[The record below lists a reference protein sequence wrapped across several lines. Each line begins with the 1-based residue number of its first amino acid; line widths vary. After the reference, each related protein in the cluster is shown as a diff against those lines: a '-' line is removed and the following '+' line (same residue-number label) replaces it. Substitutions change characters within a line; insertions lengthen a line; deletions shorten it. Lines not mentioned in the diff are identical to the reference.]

1 VSGIVRTLLIRGML
15 AGLVAGFAAFTFATV
30 VGEPWVREA
39 IAYEDAT
46 GASEAHHDV
55 GGTVVSRTVQST
67 AGLLTGT
74 AVAGIAL
81 GGLFALVYA
90 FALGRV
96 GPRSPRPLAVAL
108 MAAALVSVAVVPFF
122 KYPANP
128 PGVGDPD
135 TVGRRTVLYLA
146 LIAVALAGAALAVAA
161 RRRLLGSRDSF
172 TATTFAGI
180 LWLALI
186 ALTYV
191 VLPDGPRAPIG
202 FPADVLWGFRVA
214 SLGVQAVLWSTIGL
228 VFAASVERVFA
239 AAPSDT
245 RLSSLTG

>member
-1 VSGIVRTLLIRGML
+1 ML
-15 AGLVAGFAAFTFATV
+15 AGLVAGVAAFVFATV

-39 IAYEDAT
+39 IAYEETAPADA
-46 GASEAHHDV
+46 GHDV

-74 AVAGIAL
+74 AGAGVAL

-96 GPRSPRPLAVAL
+96 GPRPPRALALSV
-108 MAAALVSVAVVPFF
+108 MAAALVSVAIVPFF

-135 TVGRRTVLYLA
+135 TVGRRTVLYLTLIVVSLAATA
-146 LIAVALAGAALAVAA
+146 LGVAV
-161 RRRLLGSRDSF
+161 RRRLLERHDPY
-172 TATTFAGI
+172 TATVLAVGV
-180 LWLALI
+180 WLVVVAI
-186 ALTYV
+186 AYV
-191 VLPDGPRAPIG
+191 VLPDAPAAPVG

-214 SLGVQAVLWSTIGL
+214 ALGVQAVLWTTIGV
-228 VFAASVERVFA
+228 VFAAVVERVHET
-239 AAPSDT
+239 APSEAH
-245 RLSSLTG
+245 LGSLAR